1 MGGCVCV
8 CSEELGYPK
17 LSSTDINMTFSC
29 TLLPL
34 TALTLLC
41 LLLQGSLAT
50 DGLDISIYQGAVSG
64 STWSCLH
71 SSGFD
76 FAIVQ
81 VYDGGSANKD
91 CVGNVEAATSAGFAH
106 VDIYAFLCPTCMSG
120 SGSQQAS
127 TVVNF
132 INSEGLSG
140 KFGMIWID
148 VEPCSGCLSD
158 TQTNADFLSDVAST
172 FAGAGL
178 SVGIYTNWVSWPE
191 IVGSWDGLSSYPVW
205 YPHYDDSQSF
215 SDFESFGGWSSP
227 SIKQFD
233 DSCCVWSEH

>member
-1 MGGCVCV
+1 MCV
-8 CSEELGYPK
+8 
-17 LSSTDINMTFSC
+17 LSNWSIQSCLPLTSSNMTFSC

-81 VYDGGSANKD
+81 VRLNKCLVQLPTNVQVYDGGSANKD

-120 SGSQQAS
+120 SGSQQ
-127 TVVNF
+127 V
-132 INSEGLSG
+132 GLG
-140 KFGMIWID
+140 VF
-148 VEPCSGCLSD
+148 
-158 TQTNADFLSDVAST
+158 
-172 FAGAGL
+172 
-178 SVGIYTNWVSWPE
+178 
-191 IVGSWDGLSSYPVW
+191 
-205 YPHYDDSQSF
+205 H
-215 SDFESFGGWSSP
+215 
-227 SIKQFD
+227 
-233 DSCCVWSEH
+233 

>member
-120 SGSQQAS
+120 SGSQQVGLGGSS
-127 TVVNF
+127 TNLTRVPGIYCGQLHQLRRSKRKVWHD
-132 INSEGLSG
+132 L
-140 KFGMIWID
+140 
-148 VEPCSGCLSD
+148 VLRPVACLSLYLAL
-158 TQTNADFLSDVAST
+158 TTSS
-172 FAGAGL
+172 
-178 SVGIYTNWVSWPE
+178 
-191 IVGSWDGLSSYPVW
+191 SSY
-205 YPHYDDSQSF
+205 
-215 SDFESFGGWSSP
+215 
-227 SIKQFD
+227 
-233 DSCCVWSEH
+233 

>member
-1 MGGCVCV
+1 MGVCVCV
-8 CSEELGYPK
+8 
-17 LSSTDINMTFSC
+17 LSNWSIQSCLPLTSSNMTFSC

-106 VDIYAFLCPTCMSG
+106 VDIYAFLCPTCMS
-120 SGSQQAS
+120 
-127 TVVNF
+127 
-132 INSEGLSG
+132 
-140 KFGMIWID
+140 WID
-148 VEPCSGCLSD
+148 VEPCSGCWSD

-233 DSCCVWSEH
+233 DSPAVCGVSIDHDWYP